1 MQRTRKARDDTP
13 PNGSITGGSLLFHRR
28 GLRRLPQPPSRCAA
42 NTPNSIN
49 TAAQISSD
57 GTPTDFTAL
66 AVMVAPQIPP
76 SVAAAPIKPNSRF
89 PCSLVNISTMKAQ
102 KTETTKR
109 LKTEVQMKNALP
121 TQTLAV
127 PLEIRNNT
135 RKTSRFKIKKR
146 YAMLMKRMRGSH
158 RTSTANAGLTAIMA
172 TRVPVNSHDKFDTP
186 PAKPSSSRMG
196 RIT

>member
-1 MQRTRKARDDTP
+1 MGRSPA
-13 PNGSITGGSLLFHRR
+13 GVGCSTGAVSAAFPSLPRR
-28 GLRRLPQPPSRCAA
+28 RAA
-42 NTPNSIN
+42 NTPTSIS

-66 AVMVAPQIPP
+66 TVIVAPQMPP

-89 PCSLVNISTMKAQ
+89 PCSLVNMSTVKAQ

-109 LKTEVQMKNALP
+109 LKTEVQMKNALS

-146 YAMLMKRMRGSH
+146 YAMLMKCQQCPAIN
-158 RTSTANAGLTAIMA
+158 RTSSTG
-172 TRVPVNSHDKFDTP
+172 
-186 PAKPSSSRMG
+186 
-196 RIT
+196 